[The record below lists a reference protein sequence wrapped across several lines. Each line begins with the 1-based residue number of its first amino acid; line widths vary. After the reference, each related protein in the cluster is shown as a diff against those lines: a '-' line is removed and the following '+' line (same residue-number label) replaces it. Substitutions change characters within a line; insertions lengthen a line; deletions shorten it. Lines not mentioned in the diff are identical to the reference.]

1 MNKNIEEKRPNIVYF
16 IADQMRSDSLAIH
29 GNPAANTPNFDH
41 IVEND
46 AVSFENAYCQLP
58 VCVPSRIS
66 FISGLYPHTL
76 GHRTMHYLQN
86 EDEPNMMRIMK
97 QQGYE
102 VIWIGRNDIIP
113 ANRSK
118 EDYCD
123 EYYDGASFGNKV
135 SKEVDFPANM
145 KQHHGMNSPE
155 NLKNPELY
163 SFYVGEVEKDNGF
176 ANHDWNCLKSAMDY
190 LERRNESNSEKPFF
204 LYISLIFP
212 HPPYLCEEP
221 WYSLIDRSKLPKRRT
236 NATELKDRSSMLTS
250 ICEKQGLTSRSEEW
264 FDELRATYLGMVSR
278 VDHQFGLLLDK
289 LKAFNLYEDTAIF
302 MFGDH
307 GDYTTDYG
315 IAEKAQNCLED
326 PLVKVPLIVK
336 PPRSLKVKAGVSSAL
351 VELLD
356 LSATVSDMAGFQLD
370 HIQFGKSLVDAIGG
384 NPIHKDAV
392 FSEGGRIHGEKQA
405 MEQGHTENSPYWPRL
420 STQYEEGPQHTKA
433 QMIRMENYKYIY
445 RLYEKDEFYD
455 LNVDPTEL
463 NNSIDDSKY
472 TQQISQMKERL
483 LRHLIETGDF
493 VPNRRDK
500 R

>member
-1 MNKNIEEKRPNIVYF
+1 MTEKRPNIIYF
-16 IADQMRSDSLAIH
+16 IADQLRSDALAVN
-29 GNPAANTPNFDH
+29 GNPAAITPNFDH
-41 IVEND
+41 IVKND
-46 AVSFENAYCQLP
+46 AVSFVNAYCQLP
-58 VCVPSRIS
+58 VCVPSRNS
-66 FISGLYPHTL
+66 FVSGLYPHTT

-86 EDEPNMMRIMK
+86 EDEPNMLRIMK

-113 ANRSK
+113 NSRSK
-118 EDYCD
+118 ADYCD
-123 EYYDGASFGNKV
+123 EYHEGINFENLLKSGNEFAIK
-135 SKEVDFPANM
+135 M
-145 KQHHGMNSPE
+145 KQSHSMDNPD

-163 SFYVGEVEKDNGF
+163 SFYVGEVKDDNGF
-176 ANHDWNCLKSAMDY
+176 ANYDWNCLNHALDYFKRRSESKSD
-190 LERRNESNSEKPFF
+190 KPFF
-204 LYISLIFP
+204 LYISLMFP

-221 WYSLIDRSKLPKRRT
+221 WYSSIDRSKLEQRRT
-236 NATELKDRSSMLTS
+236 NATELKDRASMLTG

-264 FDELRATYLGMVSR
+264 FDELRATYLAMVSR
-278 VDHQFGLLLDK
+278 VDHQFGLLVDA
-289 LKAFNLYEDTAIF
+289 LKTHNDYDDTAIF

-326 PLVKVPLIVK
+326 PVVNVPLIVK
-336 PPRSLKVKAGVSSAL
+336 PPKTMRVKPGTSSAL

-356 LSATVSDMAGFQLD
+356 LSATVSEMAGFQLE
-370 HIQFGKSLVDAIGG
+370 HTQFGKSLVEAIGG

-392 FSEGGRIHGEKQA
+392 FSQGGRIHGETQA
-405 MEQGHTENSPYWPRL
+405 MELGHTKYSPYWPRL

-433 QMIRMENYKYIY
+433 HMIRIDNFKYTY

-455 LNVDPTEL
+455 LSTDPTEL
-463 NNSIDDSKY
+463 DNRIDDNRYS
-472 TQQISQMKERL
+472 QQILLMKDRL

-493 VPNRRDK
+493 VPNRKDK